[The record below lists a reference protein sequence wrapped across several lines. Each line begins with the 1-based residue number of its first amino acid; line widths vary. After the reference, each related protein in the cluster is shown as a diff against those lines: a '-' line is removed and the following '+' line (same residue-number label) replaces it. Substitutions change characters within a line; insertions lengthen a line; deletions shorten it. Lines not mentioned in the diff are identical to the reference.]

1 MRHQMDGKKL
11 SRTTSHRR
19 ALWRN
24 MAAALI
30 QHGAIRTTEV
40 KAKQLRRF
48 VEKLITTAK
57 KNTLHARRQVI
68 AKLRNRKL
76 YDDEGQIAEQS
87 LIQKLFEEVAPRYA
101 DRPGGY
107 TRIIRLAE
115 RRIGDASKQV
125 LLQLVEEETVKGG
138 GGGSRRKKRAAM
150 RQEAAA
156 GGARAAARTE
166 VAEADQTDEA
176 LAAEADAAAEA
187 PEGRQRADEAA
198 DESAE
203 PEHADD
209 AAEAEAA
216 EDQVDNG
223 PDDAQKK

>member
-1 MRHQMDGKKL
+1 MRHRMDGKKL

-19 ALWRN
+19 ALRRN

-30 QHGAIRTTEV
+30 QHGAIRTTEA

-68 AKLRNRKL
+68 AELRDRKL
-76 YDDEGQIAEQS
+76 FDGEGQIAEQS

-138 GGGSRRKKRAAM
+138 GGGGSRRKKRAAM

-156 GGARAAARTE
+156 GAAGTPARTE
-166 VAEADQTDEA
+166 VAEADQADEA
-176 LAAEADAAAEA
+176 FAVEAGDAAEV
-187 PEGRQRADEAA
+187 PEGRQRADEVA
-198 DESAE
+198 DES
-203 PEHADD
+203 
-209 AAEAEAA
+209 AEAEAA

-223 PDDAQKK
+223 TDDAEKN